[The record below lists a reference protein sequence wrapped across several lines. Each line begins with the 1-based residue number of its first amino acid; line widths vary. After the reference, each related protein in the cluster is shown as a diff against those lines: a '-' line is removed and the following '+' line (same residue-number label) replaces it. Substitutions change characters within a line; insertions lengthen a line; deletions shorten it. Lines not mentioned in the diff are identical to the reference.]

1 MMKKLKAKEKRKF
14 VFFMDNARFHKG
26 SEMIK
31 YYKSN
36 EIKIIFNVPYESSF
50 DSVELSFRYIKNIL
64 YKRVYTN
71 IEKVINDV
79 KDILESPKFNDSL
92 LFQYKE
98 TLERYIYYHNNYSN
112 ENLNDQ

>member
-1 MMKKLKAKEKRKF
+1 MKKENLF
-14 VFFMDNARFHKG
+14 FFMDNARFHKG
-26 SEMIK
+26 DEMIK

-36 EIKIIFNVPYESSF
+36 GIKIIFNVPYESNF

-64 YKRVYTN
+64 YKRV
-71 IEKVINDV
+71 ILKKVINDI
-79 KDILESPKFNDSL
+79 KDILESSKFIDSL

-98 TLERYIYYHNNYSN
+98 TLERYIYYHSNYSN